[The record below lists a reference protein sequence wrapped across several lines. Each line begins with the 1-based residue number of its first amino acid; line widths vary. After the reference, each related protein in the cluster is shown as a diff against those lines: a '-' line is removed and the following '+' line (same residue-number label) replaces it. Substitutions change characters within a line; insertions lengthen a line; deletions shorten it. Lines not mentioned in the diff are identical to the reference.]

1 MNASV
6 TKTDL
11 SGVLAAIQRAAVS
24 CAKPTATPSDRTCQ
38 TAMSA
43 GDDALTISTAAI
55 SGRGQRRISHAA
67 RIATAIHMIWKYLF
81 MSNST
86 ALTTTTFGT
95 TKSATIQATRNHR
108 SGKARAVNAATTAST
123 NGIPRLVR

>member
-6 TKTDL
+6 TNTDR

-24 CAKPTATPSDRTCQ
+24 WGSPSATMSERRCQ

-43 GDDALTISTAAI
+43 GDRALTTRIAAM
-55 SGRGQRRISHAA
+55 SGRGQRRISQAA
-67 RIATAIHMIWKYLF
+67 RMATAIHMIWKYLF

-86 ALTTTTFGT
+86 ALTTTTLGT
-95 TKSATIQATRNHR
+95 MNSATIQATRNHR
-108 SGKARAVNAATTAST
+108 VGRPV
-123 NGIPRLVR
+123 P